1 MRLLS
6 LLRHAKSSWDDP
18 VTRDVDRPLN
28 DRGRRAAFRMGT
40 CFRERGMSFDLV
52 LASPATRVVETL
64 ALVEEAMGRSLGAR
78 LDRRIYM
85 ASGVT
90 LLELVQASE
99 DAAHLLLVGHNP
111 GLEDLALML
120 TPADG
125 AAARLAL
132 EEKFPTATFITL
144 SFAVDRLADIRE
156 GEGRIED
163 FIRPRDLDPSL
174 GPDS

>member
-1 MRLLS
+1 MRSLS

-18 VTRDVDRPLN
+18 VTRDIDRPLN
-28 DRGRRAAFRMGT
+28 ERGRRAALRMGAHVL
-40 CFRERGMSFDLV
+40 ERGISFDGV

-64 ALVEEAMGRSLGAR
+64 ALVEEGLGRSLGAQ

-85 ASGVT
+85 ASAVT
-90 LLELVQASE
+90 LLELVQGCE
-99 DAAHLLLVGHNP
+99 DVAHLLLVGHNP

-125 AAARLAL
+125 TPARLAL
-132 EEKFPTATFITL
+132 ETKFPTAAFITL

-156 GEGRIED
+156 GEGRIEH